1 MHIEKNIFKNIFNS
15 IIDVKGKI
23 KENIKTI
30 IDIALLC
37 HRKNMK
43 LVYVESQITKLKA
56 SFALNK
62 NT

>member
-1 MHIEKNIFKNIFNS
+1 MRIEKNIFKNIFNS
-15 IIDVKGKI
+15 IMDVKGKI
-23 KENIKTI
+23 KDNIKTI

-37 HRKNMK
+37 HRKYIK